1 MEQRVEQP
9 TMGDDAEPE
18 IDFSMKKKKARRA
31 CRAHCTAQAQLYVHQ
46 AVSSLGGATPRV
58 ACSLLLPLAQ
68 PSPSLVRHA
77 FTPRLRAM
85 IVCRST
91 IAEEE
96 ARGGRG
102 RGCQGGAGAC
112 GG

>member
-58 ACSLLLPLAQ
+58 ACSSPLASR
-68 PSPSLVRHA
+68 PALS
-77 FTPRLRAM
+77 
-85 IVCRST
+85 
-91 IAEEE
+91 
-96 ARGGRG
+96 
-102 RGCQGGAGAC
+102 
-112 GG
+112 

>member
-1 MEQRVEQP
+1 MRPSRAWQGWVDRTRSGEAPQTNPVLLIYTPAASPGSTTDAVEKP

-58 ACSLLLPLAQ
+58 ACSSPLASR
-68 PSPSLVRHA
+68 PALS
-77 FTPRLRAM
+77 
-85 IVCRST
+85 
-91 IAEEE
+91 
-96 ARGGRG
+96 
-102 RGCQGGAGAC
+102 
-112 GG
+112 

>member
-1 MEQRVEQP
+1 
-9 TMGDDAEPE
+9 MGDDAEPE

-31 CRAHCTAQAQLYVHQ
+31 CRAHCTAQAQLHVHQ
-46 AVSSLGGATPRV
+46 AVSSVGELRHESPARLP
-58 ACSLLLPLAQ
+58 LPLAQ

-96 ARGGRG
+96 AR
-102 RGCQGGAGAC
+102 
-112 GG
+112 